1 MTQSK
6 AKQMS
11 KSMAFILSA
20 PKNFG
25 AMRIGLNLWRDFQM
39 NRDSASLRDSMT
51 TMDSHL
57 RGARGSGTNHL
68 SKEGKRK

>member
-51 TMDSHL
+51 NYGQPSTRCAGIGHES
-57 RGARGSGTNHL
+57 SQ
-68 SKEGKRK
+68 